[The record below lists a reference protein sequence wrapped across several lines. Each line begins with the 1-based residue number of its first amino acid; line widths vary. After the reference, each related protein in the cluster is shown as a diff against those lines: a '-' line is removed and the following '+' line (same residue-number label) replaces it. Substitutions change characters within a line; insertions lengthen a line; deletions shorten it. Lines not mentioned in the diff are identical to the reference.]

1 MTENQP
7 DELGPEETTDEL
19 DQQLLEAMRNLSR
32 KNRKVEEYLDGLAR
46 TVEKQPQQPQQKNEP
61 PPA

>member
-1 MTENQP
+1 MTGNQP
-7 DELGPEETTDEL
+7 DEFGPEETTDEL

-46 TVEKQPQQPQQKNEP
+46 TVGKQPQQPQQKNEL

>member
-19 DQQLLEAMRNLSR
+19 DQQLLDAMRDLSR

-46 TVEKQPQQPQQKNEP
+46 TVGKPPQQPQQNSEP